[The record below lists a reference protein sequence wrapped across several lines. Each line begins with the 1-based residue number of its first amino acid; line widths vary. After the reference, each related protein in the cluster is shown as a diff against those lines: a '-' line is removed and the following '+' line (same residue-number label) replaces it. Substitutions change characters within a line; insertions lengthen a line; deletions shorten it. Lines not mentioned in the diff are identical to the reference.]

1 MRMVRKDWA
10 FDANQ
15 RSAAVDHIY
24 AAATDLILR
33 DGLDAFSIDALASR
47 VHCSKATIYRYAG
60 GKAQIRDAVLMR
72 LSATISARVQHAV
85 HGLSGPERVVTGITV
100 ALEQI
105 RSDPVRRLLLSSSS
119 PTDLGELH
127 ASPALHQLSAE
138 LSGTTDDSPQ
148 AAQWL
153 LRVALSLAYWPMRNS
168 RLEKQMLWRYVAPAF
183 AS

>member
-1 MRMVRKDWA
+1 MVRKDWA
-10 FDANQ
+10 FDGNQ
-15 RSAAVDHIY
+15 RSAAVDRIY

-33 DGLDAFSIDALASR
+33 DGLDAFSIAGLASR

-72 LSATISARVQHAV
+72 LSATISARVRRAV
-85 HGLSGPERVVTGITV
+85 QGLSGAERVVTGITV

-127 ASPALHQLSAE
+127 ASPALQHLAAE
-138 LSGTTDDSPQ
+138 LSGTTDDSPH

-153 LRVALSLAYWPMRNS
+153 LRIALSLAYWPMRTS